1 MDGDSR
7 ERLVGL
13 AADQLTIGFAVADP
27 AGSLVEVNG
36 ALCRILGRS
45 REDLLGHSFQDV
57 TASAHHETDRGL
69 AREIAAAIIDS
80 FHRRTQIPLPDGSV
94 LHADITVT
102 GVREDGT
109 LVGFAGVVVDVTE
122 EVQAQ
127 ERLRALID
135 TMQDPW
141 VLMEALRDPDGR
153 IVDFVYRDANSA
165 ACAYNGVAHEDLV
178 GLTLLELLPA
188 HLDSGLLAQYAEV
201 VETGVPLVL
210 DDSPFPSDEGEGV
223 RYFDNRGVKAGD
235 GISFTWRDVTD
246 RVERRKALAAQAR
259 QDPLTGLANR
269 TGLLEG
275 IEEAFQREPRQGE
288 HVAVLY
294 CDVDGLKAVNDG
306 FGHRVGDHLLRSV
319 ADRMTGSVRRDDIVA
334 RIGGDEFVVVAVGV
348 TDDQAALSLAA
359 KLAEAVSRPLTVDGA
374 NLLPRISIGVA
385 MARPGQNPEDVLAA
399 ADRALYRQKKP
410 AEVITLPLPR
420 TATPEDPEDPDD
432 A

>member
-1 MDGDSR
+1 
-7 ERLVGL
+7 V
-13 AADQLTIGFAVADP
+13 
-27 AGSLVEVNG
+27 
-36 ALCRILGRS
+36 
-45 REDLLGHSFQDV
+45 
-57 TASAHHETDRGL
+57 
-69 AREIAAAIIDS
+69 
-80 FHRRTQIPLPDGSV
+80 
-94 LHADITVT
+94 HADITVS
-102 GVREDGT
+102 GVREEGV
-109 LVGFAGVVVDVTE
+109 LVGYAGVVVDVTE
-122 EVQAQ
+122 QVQAQ
-127 ERLRALID
+127 EQLRALID
-135 TMQDPW
+135 TMLDPW
-141 VLMEALRDPDGR
+141 VLMEALRDADGR

-165 ACAYNGVAHEDLV
+165 ACAYNGVAHGDLV

-210 DDSPFPSDEGEGV
+210 DDSPFPADGAEGV

-246 RVERRKALAAQAR
+246 RVERRKALAALAR

-275 IEEAFQREPRQGE
+275 IEAAFRREARQGE

-306 FGHRVGDHLLRSV
+306 FGHRVGDHLLRAV
-319 ADRMTGSVRRDDIVA
+319 ADRMTGAVRRDDIVA

-348 TDDQAALSLAA
+348 TDDEAALSLAA
-359 KLAEAVSRPLTVDGA
+359 KLAEAVSRPLAVDGTS
-374 NLLPRISIGVA
+374 LLPRISIGVA

-410 AEVITLPLPR
+410 AEVIALPLPR
-420 TATPEDPEDPDD
+420 SVAPDD
-432 A
+432 DAAQDRPPAP